1 MSWVSEH
8 KNAWRITVLVLLVV
22 AMVGPWTYSSDGVP
36 PAEWCDDPLILLE
49 NGRCVKLVSG
59 ATVLAFWA
67 TAFFQMGVDLTAG
80 ETVLGGR
87 ASEFLFAFF
96 FMVGTFLVV
105 LPFFST
111 LLQVLGRGRRRMRVF
126 HVITWGLAAPLALLL
141 AVLLVSG
148 GPYAKL
154 WGAWLYVALT
164 AIALTLELLALA
176 GESRPA
182 PTLAGGNGAVGAE
195 W

>member
-8 KNAWRITVLVLLVV
+8 KNAWRVTVLVLLVV

-59 ATVLAFWA
+59 AEIVAFIV
-67 TAFFQMGVDLTAG
+67 TAFFHISVGLVKG
-80 ETVLGGR
+80 ETVLADR
-87 ASEFLFAFF
+87 ARESLFVFL

-111 LLQVLGRGRRRMRVF
+111 LVQVLGRGRRRMRVF
-126 HVITWGLAAPLALLL
+126 HVITWRLAAPLALLL

-148 GPYAKL
+148 PYAKL
-154 WGAWLYVALT
+154 WGVWLYVALT
-164 AIALTLELLALA
+164 AVALTLELLALA
-176 GESRPA
+176 GDSRSA
-182 PTLAGGNGAVGAE
+182 RLLAASDSAFGVE
-195 W
+195 